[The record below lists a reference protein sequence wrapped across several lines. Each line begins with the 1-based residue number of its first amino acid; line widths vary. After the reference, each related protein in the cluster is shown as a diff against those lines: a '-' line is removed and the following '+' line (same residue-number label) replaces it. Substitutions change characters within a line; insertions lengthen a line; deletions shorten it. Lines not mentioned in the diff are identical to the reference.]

1 MMKSVIFFDVD
12 NTIYNNTLGLI
23 PEQTKKLIF
32 ELSEKDD
39 VILGLATGRGLSKL
53 SIIESILPCFTY
65 KVLVNGGVVMKN
77 DEVIYNAP
85 IEIEDIKEVIG
96 IATQEKLSV
105 GMVGLYDDAV
115 NVWDEKVEKGMT
127 LLRGIAP
134 KVDENF
140 YLKHP
145 IYQLWLFGE
154 HEETLL
160 KMGERIPKFKSYPWH
175 YGGADFTYRHI
186 NKSYGIKKALEFEN
200 DYRLICVGD
209 GANDVMMIEMADIGI
224 AMNNTRFPELKE
236 KADHIAPHI
245 MDDQLYTFFKS
256 IHLI

>member
-1 MMKSVIFFDVD
+1 MKTIIFFDVD

-32 ELSEKDD
+32 ELSKKEN
-39 VILGLATGRGLSKL
+39 VILGLATGRGISKL
-53 SIIESILPCFTY
+53 SIIDPILSCFEY

-77 DEVIYNAP
+77 DEIIYDSP
-85 IEIEDIKEVIG
+85 INIEDIKEVID
-96 IATQEKLSV
+96 IATSEKLSV

-127 LLRGIAP
+127 LLRGVAP
-134 KVDENF
+134 KVDKHFFMN
-140 YLKHP
+140 HP

-154 HEETLL
+154 DEKTLL

-175 YGGADFTYRHI
+175 YGGADFTYRHV
-186 NKSYGIKKALEFEN
+186 NKSFGIKRVLDIEKEA
-200 DYRLICVGD
+200 RLICVGD

-245 MDDQLYTFFKS
+245 MEDQLYTFFKS

>member
-1 MMKSVIFFDVD
+1 MKKVIFFDVD

-32 ELSEKDD
+32 ELSKKED
-39 VILGLATGRGLSKL
+39 VVLGLATGRGLSKL
-53 SIIESILPCFTY
+53 SIIEPILSCFTY
-65 KVLVNGGVVMKN
+65 KVLVNGGVVMKK
-77 DEVIYNAP
+77 DDIIYDAP
-85 IEIEDIKEVIG
+85 IEKKDVEEVIKV
-96 IATQEKLSV
+96 ATKEKLSV

-115 NVWDEKVEKGMT
+115 NIWDEKVEKGMT
-127 LLRGIAP
+127 LLRGVAP
-134 KVDENF
+134 KVDKDF

-145 IYQLWLFGE
+145 IYQLWLFGD
-154 HEETLL
+154 HESTLL

-175 YGGADFTYRHI
+175 YGGADFTYAHI
-186 NKSYGIKKALEFEN
+186 NKSYGIKKVLEYEK
-200 DYRLICVGD
+200 DYQLICVGD

-236 KADHIAPHI
+236 KANHIAPHI

>member
-1 MMKSVIFFDVD
+1 MMTTIIFFDVD

-32 ELSEKDD
+32 ELSKKEN

-65 KVLVNGGVVMKN
+65 KVLVNGGVVIKN
-77 DEVIYNAP
+77 NDIIYNEP
-85 IEIEDIKEVIG
+85 IEKKDVKEVID
-96 IATQEKLSV
+96 IATSEKLSV

-115 NVWDEKVEKGMT
+115 NIWDEKVEKGMT

-134 KVDENF
+134 KVDANF
-140 YLKHP
+140 YLNYP
-145 IYQLWLFGE
+145 VYQLWLFGE
-154 HEETLL
+154 NEQTLL

-175 YGGADFTYRHI
+175 YGGADFTYAYI
-186 NKSYGIKKALEFEN
+186 NKSYGIKKALELEQ

-209 GANDVMMIEMADIGI
+209 GANDIMMIEMADIGI

-245 MDDQLYTFFKS
+245 MEDQLYTFFKS